1 MRSYIYILFLGLFFS
16 SCVKNNPDPSWIEVN
31 KWSLIT
37 NLNATSP
44 QGVLSENFTDAYVF
58 IDNKMMGIFE
68 VPFKIPLLKNGSTN
82 IKIYPVIKNNGIS
95 ATKKIYP
102 FMVPYELNVVL
113 EQNKT
118 LVINPVT
125 YYDSATQFWIEDF
138 EDATIKL
145 ENDVD
150 SKVQIHSDADL
161 TILKYGNYC
170 GKITLNA
177 SDSLWL
183 GRTTGGLDLPKGG
196 KEVYLEIDYYNTNS
210 ITTGLV
216 VVTPTGV
223 TDNPDIQ
230 LNKQPL
236 ETVQWKKIYI
246 DLKEL
251 VSYSSTATSYEISF
265 KALFDAG
272 LPSSNIYLDNIKVVH
287 F

>member
-1 MRSYIYILFLGLFFS
+1 MKAFINILLLFFVVS

-37 NLNATSP
+37 NVNATSP

-58 IDNKMMGIFE
+58 VDNKMMGIFE
-68 VPFKIPLLKNGSTN
+68 VPFKIPLLKSGTVN

-102 FMVPYELNVVL
+102 FMEPYELNVNL
-113 EQNKT
+113 SQNKT

-125 YYDSATQFWIEDF
+125 YYNSATQFWIEDF
-138 EDATIKL
+138 EDATIKI
-145 ENDVD
+145 ENDVN
-150 SKVQIHSDADL
+150 SKVQIHSNDDPL
-161 TILKYGNYC
+161 ILKYGNYF

-177 SDSLWL
+177 TDSLWL
-183 GRTTGGLDLPKGG
+183 GRTAGSLVLPKGG

-210 ITTGLV
+210 ILTGLV
-216 VVTPTGV
+216 VNTPTSI

-230 LNKQPL
+230 LNKQEP
-236 ETVQWKKIYI
+236 ESVQWKKIYI

-272 LPSSNIYLDNIKVVH
+272 LPTSNIYLDNIKIVH

>member
-1 MRSYIYILFLGLFFS
+1 MKTLIYLLVFFFSLS
-16 SCVKNNPDPSWIEVN
+16 SCVKNNPDPSWIKVN

-44 QGVLSENFTDAYVF
+44 QGVLTESFTDAYVF
-58 IDNKMMGIFE
+58 VDGKMMGIFE
-68 VPFKIPLLKNGSTN
+68 VPFKIPLLKSGSVN

-102 FMVPYELNVVL
+102 FMSPYDLNVVI

-118 LVINPVT
+118 LEINPVT
-125 YYDSATQFWIEDF
+125 NYVSATQFWIEDF
-138 EDATIKL
+138 EDATIKI

-150 SKVQIHSDADL
+150 SKVQIHSDDNPSV
-161 TILKYGNYC
+161 LKFGNYC

-183 GRTTGGLDLPKGG
+183 GRTTSGLKLPIG
-196 KEVYLEIDYYNTNS
+196 KEVYLEIDYHNTNS
-210 ITTGLV
+210 LETGLV
-216 VVTPTGV
+216 VVTSTGV
-223 TDNPDIQ
+223 TDNRNI
-230 LNKQPL
+230 LINKQTA

-251 VSYSSTATSYEISF
+251 VSYSSTATSHEISF

-272 LPSSNIYLDNIKVVH
+272 LPSSDIYIDNIKIVH

>member
-1 MRSYIYILFLGLFFS
+1 MKTYIYLLLFSLTLF
-16 SCVKNNPDPSWIEVN
+16 SCVKNNPDPSWIQVN
-31 KWSLIT
+31 KWSIIT

-44 QGVLSENFTDAYVF
+44 QGVLTENFTDAYVF
-58 IDNKMMGIFE
+58 VDDKMMGIFE
-68 VPFKIPLLKNGSTN
+68 VPFKIPLLTSGSAN

-102 FMVPYELNVVL
+102 FMAAYELNVVL

-118 LVINPVT
+118 LEINPVT
-125 YYDSATQFWIEDF
+125 YYNSETQFWIEDF
-138 EDATIKL
+138 EDATIKI

-150 SKVQIHSDADL
+150 SKVQIHSDDTP

-170 GKITLNA
+170 GKISLTA

-183 GRTTGGLDLPKGG
+183 GRTTSGLKLPTG
-196 KEVYLEIDYYNTNS
+196 KEVYLEIDYHNTNS
-210 ITTGLV
+210 LTTGLV
-216 VVTPTGV
+216 VVTPNGV
-223 TDNPDIQ
+223 LDNPNIQ
-230 LNKQPL
+230 LNKQPF
-236 ETVQWKKIYI
+236 ESVQWKKIYI

-251 VSYSSTATSYEISF
+251 VSYSSTATSHEISF

-272 LPSSNIYLDNIKVVH
+272 LPTSDIYIDNIKIVH